1 LTNCTFD
8 ARALPERRLLAEP
21 LHQRCSG
28 RQPRHGGGF
37 CSARWQKNT
46 VQVAGCKRNMQAGP
60 GKYKKARRRIGGIL
74 PPGFFCVRKFSEPLR
89 PGKRDA
95 LFFFAPAGRPPSGR
109 MPAFHFCR
117 AAVSFESSAISR
129 AGSIGLAMCPFMPD
143 CRAFSTSLE

>member
-46 VQVAGCKRNMQAGP
+46 VQVAGCKRNMHRVLFLLFSAQQAQHYSVRRMRSRMMKSCDQRGLGASP
-60 GKYKKARRRIGGIL
+60 TTSKRQGWYHLALLARL
-74 PPGFFCVRKFSEPLR
+74 FL
-89 PGKRDA
+89 A
-95 LFFFAPAGRPPSGR
+95 LFQRY
-109 MPAFHFCR
+109 C
-117 AAVSFESSAISR
+117 
-129 AGSIGLAMCPFMPD
+129 L
-143 CRAFSTSLE
+143 FSTKVIYYKVIICHKLLTLNLVFKGKENAHI